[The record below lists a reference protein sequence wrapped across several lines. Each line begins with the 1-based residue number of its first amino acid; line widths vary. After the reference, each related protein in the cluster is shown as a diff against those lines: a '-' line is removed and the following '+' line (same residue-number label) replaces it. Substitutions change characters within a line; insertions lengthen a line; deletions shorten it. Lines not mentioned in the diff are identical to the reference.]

1 MIIKIHRG
9 QNQIGGS
16 IIEIASER
24 AKIILDTGVEL
35 DEMDDPQ
42 VPQIDGLFVG
52 DPQYNAVF
60 LSHYHAD
67 HIGLADKIVPEIPI
81 YMGEKAF
88 EIISASNEYRKIDTK
103 FSQNFLRNVEP
114 ITVGDMKITPY
125 SCDHSAFDSYMLLI
139 ECDGKTALY
148 TGDFRANGRGEFEE
162 LLKQLPK
169 VDAVI
174 IEGTTLSREYTKRN
188 IEEEKLEEIGVDF
201 LAKHNG
207 PAFIYCASTNVDRLI
222 TAHNIAKRTGRIF
235 LEDIYTARIAA
246 RSGVAEIAPKRGETY
261 VFQTDGSDRQHA
273 FLQEFNS
280 AKIGKESIA
289 KKNFLMTV
297 RPSMKNYI
305 KKLNELRS
313 FDDGVLFYALWSG
326 YKEQPATAEFLEFME
341 QKGVK
346 LHTLHTSGHADSQ
359 SIEELISKISPGI
372 IVPVHTENADYY
384 NKFSG
389 DCRIVLDTDIIEV

>member
-16 IIEIASER
+16 IIEIASEH
-24 AKIILDTGVEL
+24 AQIILDAGVEL
-35 DEMDDPQ
+35 DETDTPKI
-42 VPQIDGLFVG
+42 PQIDGLFAG
-52 DPQYNAVF
+52 EPRYSAVF
-60 LSHYHAD
+60 FSHYHAD
-67 HIGLADKIVPEIPI
+67 HIGLADKIVAGIPI

-88 EIISASNEYRKIDTK
+88 EIISASNEYRRISSK
-103 FSQNFLRNVEP
+103 FSPNFMRNGEP
-114 ITVGDMKITPY
+114 ITVGDMKMTPF

-148 TGDFRANGRGEFEE
+148 TGDFRANGRGEFEA

-174 IEGTTLSREYTKRN
+174 TEGTTLSREYTERN
-188 IEEEKLEEIGVDF
+188 IEEERLEEIGTDF
-201 LAKHNG
+201 LKKHSG
-207 PAFIYCASTNVDRLI
+207 PAFIYCASTNIDRLI
-222 TAHNIAKRTGRIF
+222 TARNIAKRTGRIF

-246 RSGVAEIAPKRGETY
+246 RSGVSEIVPKRGEIY

-297 RPSMKNYI
+297 RPSMINYL
-305 KKLNELRS
+305 KKLNELMA
-313 FDDGVLFYALWSG
+313 FENGVLFYALWSG

-359 SIEELISKISPGI
+359 SIDELISRISPKI
-372 IVPVHTENADYY
+372 IMPVHTENADYFK
-384 NKFSG
+384 KFSG
-389 DCRIVLDTDIIEV
+389 DRQIILDTDKIEF